1 MTTIFDSGGKMKP
14 YLVSITNAETNQT
27 LIVDMEGPYHCEKE
41 RIGEHIYGITI
52 FIDGI
57 PYHFEKYIP
66 TEEELI
72 AFQNENDDPP
82 VFFEGKFLY
91 RIVPFTK

>member
-1 MTTIFDSGGKMKP
+1 MKP
-14 YLVSITNAETNQT
+14 HLVEIENRETNT
-27 LIVDMEGPYHCEKE
+27 SIIVDMEGPYHSKKIK
-41 RIGEHIYGITI
+41 IGEHIYGVTI
-52 FIDGI
+52 YIDNI

-72 AFQNENDDPP
+72 KFRKENEGDAQ
-82 VFFEGKFLY
+82 FSKGGFLY